1 VNFKKSFEAD
11 SDCALH
17 LMLFIFVVCV
27 NNIFSSLQYL
37 MHVDVLPDDSL
48 VIVER
53 PVDAV
58 LQSLPEPLLRKQF
71 GI

>member
-1 VNFKKSFEAD
+1 
-11 SDCALH
+11 
-17 LMLFIFVVCV
+17 
-27 NNIFSSLQYL
+27 

-71 GI
+71 GIWSFGQF